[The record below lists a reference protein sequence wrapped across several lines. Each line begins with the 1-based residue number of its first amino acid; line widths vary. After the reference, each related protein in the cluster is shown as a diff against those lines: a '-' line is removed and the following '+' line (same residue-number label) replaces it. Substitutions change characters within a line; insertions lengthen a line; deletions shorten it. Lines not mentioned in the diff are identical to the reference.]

1 MTESGSPPSNSAGV
15 PAPDW
20 DAVARYLAGESSADE
35 ASRVR
40 RWLEAHPA
48 DRYLVDQL
56 NASAD
61 TAVRDGVDVEA
72 ALQRVHAQ
80 MHDERSSSFHLLFEP
95 SGAARW
101 SPRLV
106 AAVTMAIA
114 AGIVAAVVMLN
125 RPSATSSPTGNAR
138 VYATA
143 TGKRDSVRLA
153 DGSRV
158 ILGPE
163 SRLTVPADFG
173 RSTRAVS
180 LDGDAYFDV
189 QHDATKPFSVRVANA
204 LIEDVGTTF
213 TVETDPGDTT
223 TVSVMSGVVR
233 LRPSAEPSATGATLS
248 AGDRGTLTSDGRVH
262 AQQHVVVA
270 ADFAWTTGKLV
281 FRDASLVRVAGE
293 LRRWYGLRLGIA
305 DSSLVRRTVNTTFMA
320 DEPVDSVLNI
330 LSLMLG
336 ARVERAGRSDSATIH
351 LDRGSNT
358 VR

>member
-1 MTESGSPPSNSAGV
+1 MTESGSPPSNSARV

-20 DAVARYLAGESSADE
+20 DAIARYLAGESSADE
-35 ASRVR
+35 ASRVA
-40 RWLEAHPA
+40 RWLETHPT
-48 DRYLVDQL
+48 DKYLIDQL
-56 NASAD
+56 NASAVTGVLTD
-61 TAVRDGVDVEA
+61 VDVDA
-72 ALQRVHAQ
+72 ALRRVHGR
-80 MHDERSSSFHLLFEP
+80 MHEERSSSSHLTLQRG
-95 SGAARW
+95 GAARR
-101 SPRLV
+101 PRRLA
-106 AAVTMAIA
+106 AAVMAAIA
-114 AGIVAAVVMLN
+114 AGIVAAVVTIN
-125 RPSATSSPTGNAR
+125 RPSAPSSPTGNPR
-138 VYATA
+138 VYSTG

-173 RSTRAVS
+173 RSSRAVS

-189 QHDATKPFSVRVANA
+189 QHDAGKPFSVRVANA
-204 LIEDVGTTF
+204 LVEDVGTTF

-223 TVSVMSGVVR
+223 TVSVLSGVVR
-233 LRPSAEPSATGATLS
+233 LRPATARATGGATLS

-270 ADFAWTTGKLV
+270 DDSAWTTGKLV

-320 DEPVDSVLNI
+320 DEPVDSVLNV

-336 ARVERAGRSDSATIH
+336 ARVERAGGSDSATIH

>member
-15 PAPDW
+15 PTPDW
-20 DAVARYLAGESSADE
+20 DAIARYLAGESSADE
-35 ASRVR
+35 VLRVT
-40 RWLEAHPA
+40 RWLEANPA
-48 DRYLVDQL
+48 DKYLIEQL
-56 NASAD
+56 NASAH
-61 TAVRDGVDVEA
+61 TAVPADVDVEA
-72 ALQRVHAQ
+72 ALERARAR
-80 MHDERSSSFHLLFEP
+80 MHERSTAPQLTLQRG
-95 SGAARW
+95 GARR
-101 SPRLV
+101 SPRLA
-106 AAVTMAIA
+106 AAVVAAIA
-114 AGIVAAVVMLN
+114 AGIIATVVVIN
-125 RPSATSSPTGNAR
+125 RPLAKSTATGNPR
-138 VYATA
+138 VYSTA
-143 TGKRDSVRLA
+143 MGKRDSVRLA

-204 LIEDVGTTF
+204 LVEDVGTTF

-233 LRPSAEPSATGATLS
+233 LRPAAEPSANGATLS
-248 AGDRGTLTSDGRVH
+248 AGDRGTLTSNGRVH

-270 ADFAWTTGKLV
+270 ADSAWTTGKLV

-320 DEPVDSVLNI
+320 DEPVDSVLNV

-336 ARVERAGRSDSATIH
+336 AHIERVGRSDSATIH
-351 LDRGSNT
+351 QGRGSNT

>member
-15 PAPDW
+15 PTPDW
-20 DAVARYLAGESSADE
+20 DAVARYLAGESPADE
-35 ASRVR
+35 ALRVA
-40 RWLEAHPA
+40 RWLEAYPA
-48 DRYLVDQL
+48 DKYLIDQL
-56 NASAD
+56 KAVAV
-61 TAVRDGVDVEA
+61 TAVPTDVDVET
-72 ALQRVHAQ
+72 ALVRVHARLR
-80 MHDERSSSFHLLFEP
+80 ER
-95 SGAARW
+95 AAAPQLTLQRGGGTRW
-101 SPRLV
+101 SPRLA
-106 AAVTMAIA
+106 AAVTAAIA
-114 AGIVAAVVMLN
+114 AGIVAAVVMIN
-125 RPSATSSPTGNAR
+125 RPSPTSSPTGNAR
-138 VYATA
+138 VYSTT

-189 QHDATKPFSVRVANA
+189 RHDPAKPFSVRVANA

-223 TVSVMSGVVR
+223 TVAVMSGVVR
-233 LRPSAEPSATGATLS
+233 LRPATAPEASGATLS

-262 AQQHVVVA
+262 AQQNVVVA
-270 ADFAWTTGKLV
+270 ADSAWTTGKLV

-293 LRRWYGLRLGIA
+293 LRRWYGLGLRIA

-320 DEPVDSVLNI
+320 DEPVDSVLKV

-336 ARVERAGRSDSATIH
+336 ARVERASGSDSATIH
-351 LDRGSNT
+351 VDRGSNT

>member
-1 MTESGSPPSNSAGV
+1 MTESGSPPSNHAGV

-20 DAVARYLAGESSADE
+20 DAIARYLAGESSADE
-35 ASRVR
+35 ASRVS

-48 DRYLVDQL
+48 DKYLIDQL
-56 NASAD
+56 NASAVAEVPAD
-61 TAVRDGVDVEA
+61 VDVET
-72 ALQRVHAQ
+72 ALGRVHARLR
-80 MHDERSSSFHLLFEP
+80 ERSSAPQLTLQR
-95 SGAARW
+95 GGGARW
-101 SPRLV
+101 SPRLSI
-106 AAVTMAIA
+106 AVMATVA
-114 AGIVAAVVMLN
+114 AGIVAAVVMIDH
-125 RPSATSSPTGNAR
+125 PSPTPSPMGNAH
-138 VYATA
+138 VYSTL

-189 QHDATKPFSVRVANA
+189 RHDATKPFSVRVANA
-204 LIEDVGTTF
+204 LVEDVGTTF

-233 LRPSAEPSATGATLS
+233 LRPATAPATSGATLS

-262 AQQHVVVA
+262 AQQNVGVA
-270 ADFAWTTGKLV
+270 DDSAWTTGKLV

-336 ARVERAGRSDSATIH
+336 ARVERASRSDSATIH
-351 LDRGSNT
+351 VDRGSNT

>member
-1 MTESGSPPSNSAGV
+1 MTESGLPPSNHAGV

-20 DAVARYLAGESSADE
+20 DAIARYLADESSAEE
-35 ASRVR
+35 ASRVA

-48 DRYLVDQL
+48 DRHLVDQL
-56 NASAD
+56 NASAVTEVPTD
-61 TAVRDGVDVEA
+61 VDVEA
-72 ALQRVHAQ
+72 ALERVHAR
-80 MHDERSSSFHLLFEP
+80 MNETS
-95 SGAARW
+95 AT
-101 SPRLV
+101 PRLRLERGGARRPPRLFV
-106 AAVTMAIA
+106 AVATAIA
-114 AGIVAAVVMLN
+114 AGIIAIVTIN
-125 RPSATSSPTGNAR
+125 RPTTKPIGGGTPR
-138 VYATA
+138 VYSTG
-143 TGKRDSVRLA
+143 TGKRDSIRLA

-158 ILGPE
+158 ILGPD

-173 RSTRAVS
+173 GTTRAVS

-189 QHDATKPFSVRVANA
+189 RHDAAKPFSVRVANA

-233 LRPSAEPSATGATLS
+233 LRPAAEAATTGATLS

-262 AQQHVVVA
+262 AQQNVVVA
-270 ADFAWTTGKLV
+270 DDSAWTTGKLV

-320 DEPVDSVLNI
+320 DEPVDSVLNV

-336 ARVERAGRSDSATIH
+336 ARVERVGRSDSATIH
-351 LDRGSNT
+351 QGRGSNT

>member
-1 MTESGSPPSNSAGV
+1 MTESGGPPSNYAGV
-15 PAPDW
+15 PDPDW
-20 DAVARYLAGESSADE
+20 DAIARYLANESSAEE
-35 ASRVR
+35 ASRVA

-48 DRYLVDQL
+48 DRHLVHQL
-56 NASAD
+56 NASAVTEGPTD
-61 TAVRDGVDVEA
+61 VDVEA
-72 ALQRVHAQ
+72 ALQRVHAR
-80 MHDERSSSFHLLFEP
+80 MNETSATPRLRLERG
-95 SGAARW
+95 GAARR
-101 SPRLV
+101 SPRLFV
-106 AAVTMAIA
+106 ALATAIA
-114 AGIVAAVVMLN
+114 AGIIAIVTIN
-125 RPSATSSPTGNAR
+125 RPTTKPIGSGTPQVYSTG
-138 VYATA
+138 
-143 TGKRDSVRLA
+143 TGKRDSIRLA

-158 ILGPE
+158 ILGPD

-173 RSTRAVS
+173 GTTRAVS

-189 QHDATKPFSVRVANA
+189 RHDAAKPFSVRVANA

-233 LRPSAEPSATGATLS
+233 LRPATEAPTTGATLS

-262 AQQHVVVA
+262 AQQNVVVA
-270 ADFAWTTGKLV
+270 DDSAWTTGKLV

-320 DEPVDSVLNI
+320 DEPVDSVLNV

-336 ARVERAGRSDSATIH
+336 ARVERVGRSDSATIH
-351 LDRGSNT
+351 QGRGSNT